1 MKTEQVLLTTTIR
14 LTADVIACR
23 FVGYDGTQAKVGKA
37 AIGIAAYDA
46 NNGEPAAV
54 HCIGIAPIEA
64 GAAIAVGDAVA
75 ADDQGRAVT
84 ADGSAV
90 TLGYAI
96 DAATAAGEFIRVK
109 LGG

>member
-1 MKTEQVLLTTTIR
+1 MKTQQVVLTTTTI
-14 LTADVIACR
+14 LTADVIEHR
-23 FVGYDGTQAKVGKA
+23 FVGYDGAQAKAGKA
-37 AIGIAAYDA
+37 AIGVAAYDA

-54 HCIGIAPIEA
+54 HCVGIAPVEA

-84 ADGSAV
+84 ADGEVV

-96 DAATAAGEFIRVK
+96 DGATAAGEFIRIK